1 MKCNRQNFLSFWAI
15 LCSFT
20 PTNNLKNHIFEKMK
34 KAPKDI
40 IILHKCTKNHDHLLY
55 CSWDMAC
62 GGCNFF
68 HFGAFSDL
76 LPPNSPKNS
85 KLKNMKETSGDN
97 IILHVCTKNYDHMM
111 YGSWDTV
118 EDGRTDGRIN
128 GQMDE
133 RNKWHTE
140 VGVPP
145 KKKIVK
151 SEMIFLRS

>member
-1 MKCNRQNFLSFWAI
+1 
-15 LCSFT
+15 
-20 PTNNLKNHIFEKMK
+20 
-34 KAPKDI
+34 
-40 IILHKCTKNHDHLLY
+40 
-55 CSWDMAC
+55 
-62 GGCNFF
+62 
-68 HFGAFSDL
+68 
-76 LPPNSPKNS
+76 
-85 KLKNMKETSGDN
+85 MKETSGDN

-111 YGSWDTV
+111 HGSWDTV